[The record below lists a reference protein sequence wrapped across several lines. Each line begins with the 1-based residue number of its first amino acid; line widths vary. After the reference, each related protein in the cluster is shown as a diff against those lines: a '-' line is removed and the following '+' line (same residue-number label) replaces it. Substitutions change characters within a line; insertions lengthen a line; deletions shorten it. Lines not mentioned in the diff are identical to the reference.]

1 MNAVAAKTAKQQR
14 GKPFK
19 PGQSGNP
26 DGRPLGSRHKAT
38 IAAETLLD
46 GEAEALT
53 RKAVE
58 MALGGDGQAMRL
70 CLERIVPP
78 RRDRPLAF
86 ALPAMKTT
94 ADLAP
99 AVAAIAQAVA
109 SGQVTLSEAADLSK
123 IVASFGEAMKTIDL
137 EERLSK
143 LEKARESKSP

>member
-1 MNAVAAKTAKQQR
+1 M
-14 GKPFK
+14 
-19 PGQSGNP
+19 
-26 DGRPLGSRHKAT
+26 
-38 IAAETLLD
+38 AAEALLD

-86 ALPAMKTT
+86 TLPPMKTT

-99 AVAAIAQAVA
+99 AIAAIAGAVA
-109 SGQVTLSEAADLSK
+109 DGQVTLSEAADLGK
-123 IVASFGEAMKTIDL
+123 LVASFGEAMKTIDL
-137 EERLSK
+137 EERLSR
-143 LEKARESKSP
+143 LEKAREGKSA